1 MLIYRESL
9 SFLFLAHVGLL
20 AHLAH
25 TLYMYN
31 PSHCNVDCSAHY
43 SLTIC
48 SVKFV
53 TDLLILETSVLLK
66 MQSFGVH
73 RVHPWPLFPKHG
85 IVSL

>member
-31 PSHCNVDCSAHY
+31 PSQWNVVGSI
-43 SLTIC
+43 S
-48 SVKFV
+48 SFFSNMV
-53 TDLLILETSVLLK
+53 TEPRLLHAAAALLAPPA
-66 MQSFGVH
+66 GE
-73 RVHPWPLFPKHG
+73 RGALP
-85 IVSL
+85 